1 MFCVTVCSSL
11 DIRNTVQSF
20 SQLNDCRVIEGFL
33 QIVLMDRTNESD
45 FVNLSFPKLREI
57 TGYLLLY
64 RVNGLTTLANLFP
77 NLSVIRG
84 HDLFMNYAL
93 VVYEMLHLQVIMGFA
108 NLLFQT
114 LKELLQDFRLYLLQ
128 LILN

>member
-1 MFCVTVCSSL
+1 M

-20 SQLNDCRVIEGFL
+20 SQLNNCRVIEGFL
-33 QIVLMDRTNESD
+33 QIVLMDWTNESD
-45 FVNLSFPKLREI
+45 FANLTFPKLREI

-64 RVNGLTTLANLFP
+64 RVNGLTTLATLFP

-93 VVYEMLHLQVIMGFA
+93 VVYEMLHLQVTRNPTF
-108 NLLFQT
+108 L
-114 LKELLQDFRLYLLQ
+114 
-128 LILN
+128 

>member
-1 MFCVTVCSSL
+1 MKSVLIQKLSCFNFLLSLITVCSSL

-45 FVNLSFPKLREI
+45 FKNLTFPKLREI

-77 NLSVIRG
+77 NLS
-84 HDLFMNYAL
+84 LS
-93 VVYEMLHLQVIMGFA
+93 
-108 NLLFQT
+108 
-114 LKELLQDFRLYLLQ
+114 
-128 LILN
+128 LIHI